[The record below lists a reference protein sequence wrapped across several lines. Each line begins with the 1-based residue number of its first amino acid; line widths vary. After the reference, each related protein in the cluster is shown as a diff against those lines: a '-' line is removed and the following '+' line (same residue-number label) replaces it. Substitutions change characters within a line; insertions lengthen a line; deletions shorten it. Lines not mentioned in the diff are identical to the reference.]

1 MFEFFT
7 SNIWPIFLI
16 ILFFGGSIFVH
27 ELGHF
32 LAARRRGLVVERFSI
47 GFGPKI
53 VSWKRNGVE
62 YRLSWLPLGGYVAL
76 PQLADMGAIEGAT
89 ERDPE
94 KLPPLTY
101 SDKMIVSV
109 MGAVFNVIFAFLLA
123 FIIWFAGK
131 PTSEDAL
138 STSVGYV
145 VPTFTLPDG
154 EVVPSPAASA
164 GLQAGDRIVSID
176 GNKVEEFVDIPQ
188 YLATGSGRDEENRP
202 VTQIVIERDGQL
214 LEKTLHPLLYGSDRL
229 RQIGIGP
236 SHTVEVGA
244 LIRDMPAQEAGV
256 KIGDILLSIDGEKV
270 FSWMQVQAYVNDHP
284 EDAISFGFDREGE
297 DFTISITP
305 GQLEVREGE
314 SIPQPGFIPANRRV
328 TVYPNPVEQIQ
339 DVTLLTFKTLGALLN
354 PATDLGA
361 KHLSGPAGI
370 VRFFHAASSIDWR
383 LAVWVAILVN
393 VNLAILN
400 LLPIPVLDGGHMVYA
415 TIAKLRGKPL
425 PANFVATTQTFF
437 VLLLFG
443 FMIYVS
449 VFDVSRWVRDSSQER
464 SYIAPEIITEDEQ
477 E

>member
-123 FIIWFAGK
+123 FIIWFTGK

-154 EVVPSPAASA
+154 EIVPSP
-164 GLQAGDRIVSID
+164 
-176 GNKVEEFVDIPQ
+176 
-188 YLATGSGRDEENRP
+188 
-202 VTQIVIERDGQL
+202 
-214 LEKTLHPLLYGSDRL
+214 
-229 RQIGIGP
+229 
-236 SHTVEVGA
+236 
-244 LIRDMPAQEAGV
+244 
-256 KIGDILLSIDGEKV
+256 
-270 FSWMQVQAYVNDHP
+270 
-284 EDAISFGFDREGE
+284 
-297 DFTISITP
+297 
-305 GQLEVREGE
+305 
-314 SIPQPGFIPANRRV
+314 
-328 TVYPNPVEQIQ
+328 
-339 DVTLLTFKTLGALLN
+339 
-354 PATDLGA
+354 
-361 KHLSGPAGI
+361 
-370 VRFFHAASSIDWR
+370 
-383 LAVWVAILVN
+383 
-393 VNLAILN
+393 
-400 LLPIPVLDGGHMVYA
+400 
-415 TIAKLRGKPL
+415 
-425 PANFVATTQTFF
+425 
-437 VLLLFG
+437 
-443 FMIYVS
+443 
-449 VFDVSRWVRDSSQER
+449 
-464 SYIAPEIITEDEQ
+464 
-477 E
+477 